1 MIPYPICIRIKETGL
16 FCSPNF
22 FLFAWLCICWFFLH
36 PYTSR
41 FAFAISEQIRVVRLI
56 QKYISITSI
65 FILLHI
71 IKYISKYFSKFC
83 GKLGFISQISLW
95 NFCAFGDV
103 SSPFFKARYY
113 GSNLN
118 LYVTFSLPDFCRTGT
133 DFLSRIFCNCSFL
146 TPDSV

>member
-36 PYTSR
+36 PYTSW

-83 GKLGFISQISLW
+83 GKLRLSYLNWDFDSKSWIV
-95 NFCAFGDV
+95 D
-103 SSPFFKARYY
+103 FFVLFTYLMKDCCILENNYVIVLLHLC
-113 GSNLN
+113 SN
-118 LYVTFSLPDFCRTGT
+118 
-133 DFLSRIFCNCSFL
+133 
-146 TPDSV
+146 